1 MAIRPWFADAESS
14 LLGFSTEFLP
24 VQRYPPMTQRESP
37 VSLSVIRRSGANDEW
52 ARGWVFFLGGGP
64 CGPIKKRSCP
74 PPPLQDCIS
83 FRRPTVADELESS
96 CSLRSIKISFH
107 GFQWVLSGFTG
118 CQWVLLD
125 FIGFHKVL
133 IGLGRFDWVSLGF
146 TGFYWVL
153 LGFTGFYWVL
163 R

>member
-1 MAIRPWFADAESS
+1 MWPNQKTI
-14 LLGFSTEFLP
+14 L
-24 VQRYPPMTQRESP
+24 
-37 VSLSVIRRSGANDEW
+37 
-52 ARGWVFFLGGGP
+52 
-64 CGPIKKRSCP
+64 P

-125 FIGFHKVL
+125 FIVFHKVL

-163 R
+163 LGFTGNLGSLVFFWVLNQINWRYRRVLEPDDESSRVSRRIPLSFTESTDFTEFF